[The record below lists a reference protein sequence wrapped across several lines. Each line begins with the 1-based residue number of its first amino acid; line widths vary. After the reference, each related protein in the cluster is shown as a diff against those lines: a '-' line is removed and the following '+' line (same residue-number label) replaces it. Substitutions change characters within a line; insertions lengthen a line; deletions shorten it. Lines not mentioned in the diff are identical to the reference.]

1 MKFKSQLFT
10 LGLILSCFALF
21 GQQNIKHTFQPN
33 FKYRAS
39 LGRIDSSCIYK
50 IYLTP
55 NVFSKLETEY
65 GDDFRLVDK
74 NNNFVSFIFSPLIPM
89 RPRLINL
96 PLVSS
101 AANTSSLAIFQNSE
115 NLVLDHF
122 DLKIRNNSVVRN
134 LNLSGSDDLQK
145 WYAIADGEQVSRET
159 YNDNG
164 DGTFTH
170 TVKFP
175 SSNYKFFKVEQVDKK
190 LKPIS
195 VLSGSIFLRPPP
207 SKRYD
212 TTSVKIISQKDSD
225 DVSVV
230 RIVLNKKISSNR
242 LQLVFNGDKYY
253 RRNIA
258 IFENF
263 AGEHKQIFNGY
274 VSSDNKSPEVSFE
287 SESDVIEL
295 LVYNGDNKPL
305 RVKSATVIQL
315 IPVIASYLKK
325 GQEYS
330 IVFGDSKIGPPAW
343 DIQWFADSL
352 LMQPM
357 PEIAPKKIEPNPLYK
372 HSQSKMIMPTWLLW
386 VAIAAAALILLTLTL
401 KMTREVNKR
410 AKE

>member
-1 MKFKSQLFT
+1 M
-10 LGLILSCFALF
+10 
-21 GQQNIKHTFQPN
+21 
-33 FKYRAS
+33 
-39 LGRIDSSCIYK
+39 YK

-55 NVFSKLETEY
+55 NVFSKLETKY

-74 NNNFVSFIFSPLIPM
+74 NNEFVTFIYSPLIPM
-89 RPRLINL
+89 RPRLVNL
-96 PLVSS
+96 PQVSS
-101 AANTSSLAIFQNSE
+101 AVNTSSLAIFQNSE
-115 NLVLDHF
+115 NLVLDHV
-122 DLKIRNNSVVRN
+122 DLKIRNNSVVRS
-134 LNLSGSDDLQK
+134 LNLSGSDDLQT
-145 WYAIADGEQVSRET
+145 WYAITDNEPVSKET
-159 YNDNG
+159 YNDNE
-164 DGTFTH
+164 DGTFKH
-170 TVKFP
+170 TINFP

-195 VLSGSIFLRPPP
+195 VLSGSIFLQTPP

-212 TTSVKIISQKDSD
+212 TTSVRIISQKDSD

-242 LQLVFNGDKYY
+242 LQLVFDGDKYY

-305 RVKSATVIQL
+305 RVKSVTVIQL

-330 IVFGDSKIGPPAW
+330 IVFGDPKSGPSAW
-343 DIQWFADSL
+343 DVQFFADSL

-357 PEIAPKKIEPNPLYK
+357 PEITPKKIEANPLYK
-372 HSQSKMIMPTWLLW
+372 RPQANNGLPAWVLW
-386 VAIAAAALILLTLTL
+386 AAIAAAAIILLTLTL

-410 AKE
+410 AKESK